1 VRKISGIVSA
11 LATSLLLVV
20 PVTTAQAAT
29 TVKTFTFNIHHG
41 AGTDGKLDLERTAK
55 AIEASGAGIVG
66 LQEVDRNF
74 DARSNWVDQA
84 AWLATRLNMN
94 YVFAA
99 NLDWDPPEAGKPR
112 RQYGT
117 AVLSKYPIV
126 DSRNTPLP
134 KVGDEEQRGLL
145 EAVID
150 VDGTPV
156 RFADTHLNNATAAE
170 RQQQATAIVG
180 LLGNAAEP
188 VVLVGDLNAVP
199 TTTEIKTL
207 TARWKDTWTEVGIG
221 LGYTSSAP
229 LPTRRIDYVLHSSG
243 LKATAAA
250 VPSTFA
256 SDHYPVSATFTL
268 G

>member
-1 VRKISGIVSA
+1 VRKLSLITTA
-11 LATSLLLVV
+11 LAGALLLIV
-20 PVTTAQAAT
+20 PTTAQAAT

-55 AIEASGAGIVG
+55 TIEASGAGIVG
-66 LQEVDRNF
+66 LQEVDKNF

-84 AWLATRLNMN
+84 AWLATRLGMN

-117 AVLSKYPIV
+117 AVLSKYPIT
-126 DSRNTPLP
+126 DSRNTLLP

-145 EAVID
+145 ETVVN

-170 RQQQATAIVG
+170 RQQQATAIVN
-180 LLGNAAEP
+180 LLGSATEP
-188 VVLVGDLNAVP
+188 TVLVGDLNAVP
-199 TTTEIKTL
+199 SAAEIKTL
-207 TARWKDTWTEVGIG
+207 TARWKDTWTEVGVG
-221 LGYTSSAP
+221 LGYTSAVP
-229 LPTRRIDYVLHSSG
+229 FPTRRIDYVLHSTA
-243 LKATAAA
+243 LKATAAS
-250 VPSTFA
+250 VPSSLA
-256 SDHYPVSATFTL
+256 SDHLPVSATFTL

>member
-1 VRKISGIVSA
+1 VRKLSWIATA
-11 LATSLLLVV
+11 LVGALLLTV
-20 PVTTAQAAT
+20 PTTAQAAT
-29 TVKTFTFNIHHG
+29 TVKTLTFNIHHG

-84 AWLATRLNMN
+84 AWLATRLGMN

-126 DSRNTPLP
+126 DSHNTLLP

-145 EAVID
+145 ETVID
-150 VDGTPV
+150 VNGTAV

-180 LLGNAAEP
+180 LLGAATEP
-188 VVLVGDLNAVP
+188 TVLVGDLNAVP
-199 TTTEIKTL
+199 SAAEIKTL
-207 TARWKDTWTEVGIG
+207 TTRWKDTWTEVGIG
-221 LGYTSSAP
+221 LGYTSAVP
-229 LPTRRIDYVLHSSG
+229 FPTRRIDYVLHSTA
-243 LKATAAA
+243 LKATAAS
-250 VPSTFA
+250 VPSTLA
-256 SDHYPVSATFTL
+256 SDHLPVAATFTL